1 MALRRGGVPSPT
13 FLRHPE
19 AASPGSP
26 GPPPWTQCAG
36 QGNKD
41 GPLSSP
47 TPAHAS
53 PGIAPITVPWGLI
66 FKFPA
71 PTLWTQVAL
80 GQPLLP
86 RPHRPHTQLV
96 LKLPWLL
103 GVLVWPWPMALDSY
117 KSRELRE
124 APPTPRAWSQ
134 VSIRKGPLQVCRKVQ
149 RLPCR
154 RDAHTTAQPGLLRAS
169 ELRLWGTQNA
179 PAPCLSTFCPVPLAG
194 TASSLWGCELCPCQ
208 PCPCQPCPC
217 PGDPGGD
224 SEEKMHGVKGGGFRG
239 GEGELGGISLAAK
252 WIWGLICACLRQA
265 SVWRVGTGSIER
277 PLHTSAGLSCRHDR
291 N

>member
-1 MALRRGGVPSPT
+1 MRRGRVPSPT

-66 FKFPA
+66 FKFPVPA
-71 PTLWTQVAL
+71 LWTQVAL

-86 RPHRPHTQLV
+86 GPRRPHTQLV
-96 LKLPWLL
+96 LKLPWLP

-117 KSRELRE
+117 KSREPRE
-124 APPTPRAWSQ
+124 APPTPRARSQ
-134 VSIRKGPLQVCRKVQ
+134 VSIRKGLLQACRKVQ

-169 ELRLWGTQNA
+169 NSGSGAHRMPPP
-179 PAPCLSTFCPVPLAG
+179 PACPPLAQSLLRVLRPPYG
-194 TASSLWGCELCPCQ
+194 AVSSVLASPALASPASALETL
-208 PCPCQPCPC
+208 
-217 PGDPGGD
+217 
-224 SEEKMHGVKGGGFRG
+224 GVIQRG
-239 GEGELGGISLAAK
+239 R
-252 WIWGLICACLRQA
+252 W
-265 SVWRVGTGSIER
+265 VG
-277 PLHTSAGLSCRHDR
+277 
-291 N
+291 